1 MKIFLLIF
9 CLCLFI
15 STSSSAQLFIFGKTM
30 SASAA
35 ETKWGKADFNS
46 QIFKSATSG
55 ERAKMA
61 SAMVRQKNLWIGK
74 SIKDIREE
82 LGTHDGYYFTDSIPA
97 YLIQETETRDGEA
110 WQVVFIP
117 DNRYKIKD
125 LIIHRNYPR

>member
-1 MKIFLLIF
+1 MKKLIKF
-9 CLCLFI
+9 FYLCLFI
-15 STSSSAQLFIFGKTM
+15 STTSSAQGFWFGKTM

-35 ETKWGKADFNS
+35 ETKWGKAEFNS
-46 QIFKSATSG
+46 QKFKTATSG

-61 SAMVRQKNLWIGK
+61 STMVRQKNLWIGK
-74 SIKDIREE
+74 SIKDIRKE